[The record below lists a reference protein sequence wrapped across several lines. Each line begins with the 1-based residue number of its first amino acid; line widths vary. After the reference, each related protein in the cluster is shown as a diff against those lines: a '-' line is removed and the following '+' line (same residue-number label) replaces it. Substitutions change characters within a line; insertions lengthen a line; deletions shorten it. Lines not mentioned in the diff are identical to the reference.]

1 MKRNYSLEVYAKNGY
16 CVLMNECESDSMES
30 AVEQFA
36 RELINIHEFDPDYD
50 EELAYAILDALR
62 DRFTVSFSRHSSE
75 VGPADK
81 ELDFTDIYIQLDI
94 D

>member
-16 CVLMNECESDSMES
+16 CVLMNECVADSMES

-36 RELINIHEFDPDYD
+36 RELINIHEYDPDF
-50 EELAYAILDALR
+50 EEECAYAILDALR
-62 DRFTVSFSRHSSE
+62 DRFTVSFSRHASE
-75 VGPADK
+75 AGPVD
-81 ELDFTDIYIQLDI
+81 EEFDFTDIYIQLDI

>member
-1 MKRNYSLEVYAKNGY
+1 MKRHYSLEVYAKNGY

-36 RELINIHEFDPDYD
+36 RELINIQEYDPDYD

-62 DRFTVSFSRHSSE
+62 DRFTVSFSRHALE
-75 VGPADK
+75 VGPAD
-81 ELDFTDIYIQLDI
+81 EEFDFTDIYIQLDI